1 MEVLERKDNPLLDRV
16 EIRFVWNHDSSRTPS
31 RREMVAAAAKAE
43 PGAKQELVFVK
54 EVSTRYGRPQ
64 TTGLALIYGSS
75 ESAALEPEYVKV
87 RHGAEPEPTTETPE
101 ASETAPAEEAAEGKS
116 EDGDE

>member
-1 MEVLERKDNPLLDRV
+1 MEVVERKENPLLNRV

-31 RREMVAAAAKAE
+31 RSEMVAAAAKAE

-54 EVSTRYGRPQ
+54 DVSTRYGRPQ

-75 ESAALEPEYVKV
+75 ESAVLEPEYVKV
-87 RHGAEPEPTTETPE
+87 RHGAQPEPKAEAPK
-101 ASETAPAEEAAEGKS
+101 ASEPTPVEEAAEGES